1 MNLKFLI
8 MKIKML
14 LATIIAFI
22 SSLWKRADKLV
33 HQIAPIAIS
42 VVEAVK
48 KVNESVTGDI
58 IEHIIE
64 SIIPGVQ
71 DDVIIGII
79 RTKLKDVLPKLI
91 IELNIANSIANIED
105 PNEQIKAIINAINL
119 SPDETKNTY
128 YHVLCTKIVEALSD
142 GKLTWSE
149 SIHIAEFY
157 YSNIYK
163 KK

>member
-14 LATIIAFI
+14 WATIIAFI

-71 DDVIIGII
+71 DDVIIGLI

-105 PNEQIKAIINAINL
+105 PNEQIKAIINAINI

-149 SIHIAEFY
+149 SIHITEFY

>member
-1 MNLKFLI
+1 MNLKILI

-14 LATIIAFI
+14 WATIIAFI

-33 HQIAPIAIS
+33 HQIAPIAIN
-42 VVEAVK
+42 VVEAIK
-48 KVNESVTGDI
+48 KVNESVSGDI

-71 DDVIIGII
+71 DDVIIGLI
-79 RTKLKDVLPKLI
+79 RNRLKDVLPKLI
-91 IELNIANSIANIED
+91 IELNIANSIANIEG

>member
-14 LATIIAFI
+14 WATIIAFI

>member
-1 MNLKFLI
+1 MNLKSLI

-33 HQIAPIAIS
+33 HQIAPIAIN
-42 VVEAVK
+42 VVEAIK
-48 KVNESVTGDI
+48 KVNESVSGDI

-71 DDVIIGII
+71 DDVIIGLI
-79 RTKLKDVLPKLI
+79 RNKLKDVLPKLI